1 MNLAERLDTWGFDR
15 ARLGFTL
22 RTAIAACCAVVLAW
36 LAGFEHPQWSG
47 MTVWAASQPMRGQ
60 LLEKSVFRVQGTI
73 LGALFGTGLLAAA
86 QGQAWVLVLGLSVWI
101 GLCAWAG
108 NVMRGFA
115 SYGAMLAGYSAAM
128 VALLHSQQAD
138 NPFAVGLDRLLTVLL
153 GVLVALALGWF
164 FARKSNYRHLAQQA
178 RQQGR
183 EVLELLC
190 RALVP
195 GKGADFRRSQQLL
208 ADMAAAEEALDGL
221 GAGSLKARA
230 AVRALRRQLAAQ
242 VSLLLW
248 MRRLPQTSET
258 AAFGQALQDAAAVL
272 ASGGSARQAGVALA
286 RAAGL
291 AHSRALQEALES
303 LAQACRRYDQVE
315 TDTVARRGVAAM
327 QLATRW
333 PGRVRQRAAVRQAG
347 MRQNEVALHRDW
359 RGGREAGARAA
370 LAILFAGAVWQ
381 WTEWEAGPF
390 MLLGVAIMT
399 TIFSTADNPVR
410 LLRMVVLG
418 QSLGILGALACRW
431 LVWPQMDSA
440 AGLVFS
446 MLPFVLL
453 GGLFMGHRRGAGPLG
468 FDFSMVF
475 LLLLQPDWPLPV
487 SDAASLLHSLQTALA
502 VVLGP
507 LLGLLAFALVFPVD
521 SARRMRALSA
531 AMMQEL
537 QKMAARRGVSRRR
550 SGWRIRL
557 SHRVLALVRWADKS
571 GRSRDEVIQEGYA
584 AMLLGASILHMD
596 EVLLTP
602 GQTPVAARRLAA
614 TLIRLQRLEDAPVR
628 AAQALHRCVAS
639 LAGAPGVDVRL
650 LGDAAQALEQS
661 LARRPA
667 GRGPRRPK

>member
-1 MNLAERLDTWGFDR
+1 MNMAERLERWGFDR

-22 RTAIAACCAVVLAW
+22 RTAVAACCAVVLAW

-60 LLEKSVFRVQGTI
+60 LLEKSMFRVQGTI

-86 QGQAWVLVLGLSVWI
+86 QGQAWVLILGLALWI

-108 NVMRGFA
+108 NVVRGFA

-128 VALLHSQQAD
+128 VALLHSRQAG

-164 FARKSNYRHLAQQA
+164 FARKSNYRQLARQA
-178 RQQGR
+178 REQGR
-183 EVLELLC
+183 EVLELLAQ
-190 RALVP
+190 ALMP
-195 GKGADFRRSQQLL
+195 GKEADHRRSLQLL
-208 ADMAAAEEALDGL
+208 TEMAAAEEALDGQ

-242 VSLLLW
+242 VALLLW
-248 MRRLPQTSET
+248 MRRMPQGEES
-258 AAFGQALQDAAAVL
+258 AAFGQAVRDAAAVL
-272 ASGGSARQAGVALA
+272 ASGGSARQAGVALS

-291 AHSRALQEALES
+291 AQSRALQDALAGM
-303 LAQACRRYDQVE
+303 AQACKRYDQAEVS
-315 TDTVARRGVAAM
+315 TAGRRGMAAVQVAA
-327 QLATRW
+327 RW
-333 PGRVRQRAAVRQAG
+333 PGRASRQAD
-347 MRQNEVALHRDW
+347 VALHRDW

-370 LAILFAGAVWQ
+370 LAILFAGAAWQ
-381 WTEWEAGPF
+381 WSQWEAGPF

-410 LLRMVVLG
+410 LLRLVVLG
-418 QSLGILGALACRW
+418 QSLGVLGALACRW
-431 LVWPQMDSA
+431 LVWPHMDSA

-468 FDFSMVF
+468 FDFSMV
-475 LLLLQPDWPLPV
+475 LLLMLQPDWPLPAP
-487 SDAASLLHSLQTALA
+487 DAAVALLSAQTGLA

-531 AMMQEL
+531 AMTQEL

-550 SGWRIRL
+550 TGWRIRL

-571 GRSRDEVIQEGYA
+571 GRSRDAVIQQGYA

-602 GQTPVAARRLAA
+602 GLTRVAARRLAA
-614 TLIRLQRLEDAPVR
+614 TLIRLQRLEDAPER
-628 AAQALHRCVAS
+628 AVQALRRCAAS
-639 LAGAPGVDVRL
+639 LTDAPGVDTAL
-650 LGDAAQALEQS
+650 LRDAAQALAQTLVPPAS
-661 LARRPA
+661 QRGRPGQA
-667 GRGPRRPK
+667 GRAS

>member
-1 MNLAERLDTWGFDR
+1 MSVAERLEQWGFDR

-22 RTAIAACCAVVLAW
+22 RTAAAACCAVVLAW

-73 LGALFGTGLLAAA
+73 LGALFGTGLLALA
-86 QGQAWVLVLGLSVWI
+86 QGQAWVLVLGLALWI

-108 NVMRGFA
+108 NVLRGFA
-115 SYGAMLAGYSAAM
+115 AYGAMLAGYSAAM
-128 VALLHSQQAD
+128 VALLHSRQAD

-153 GVLVALALGWF
+153 GVVVALALGWF
-164 FARKSNYRHLAQQA
+164 FARKSDYRNLAQQA
-178 RQQGR
+178 RQLGR
-183 EVLELLC
+183 EVLELL
-190 RALVP
+190 AQAWVP
-195 GKGADFRRSQQLL
+195 GKEPDHRRSQQLL
-208 ADMAAAEEALDGL
+208 AEMAAAEDALEGQ

-242 VSLLLW
+242 VALLLW
-248 MRRLPQTSET
+248 MRRLPQAPET
-258 AAFGQALQDAAAVL
+258 PAFGQALQDAAAVL
-272 ASGGSARQAGVALA
+272 ASGGTAGQAAAALSRAAALA
-286 RAAGL
+286 QSRTLQDAL
-291 AHSRALQEALES
+291 ASM
-303 LAQACRRYDQVE
+303 AQAFRRYDQAE
-315 TDTVARRGVAAM
+315 AATVGGRSVAA
-327 QLATRW
+327 
-333 PGRVRQRAAVRQAG
+333 VQRAAGWSARQDTQA
-347 MRQNEVALHRDW
+347 EVALHRDW
-359 RGGREAGARAA
+359 RGGREAAARAA

-381 WTEWEAGPF
+381 WTQWEAGPF

-410 LLRMVVLG
+410 LLRLVVLG
-418 QSLGILGALACRW
+418 QSLGVVGALACRW
-431 LVWPQMDSA
+431 LVWPHMDSE

-475 LLLLQPDWPLPV
+475 LLLLQPSWPLPAA
-487 SDAASLLHSLQTALA
+487 DAASLLDSLQTACA

-521 SARRMRALSA
+521 SARRMRFLNA

-557 SHRVLALVRWADKS
+557 SHRVLALVHWADKS
-571 GRSRDEVIQEGYA
+571 GRSRDTVMQQGYA
-584 AMLLGASILHMD
+584 AMLVGASIMHMD
-596 EVLLTP
+596 EVLLRP
-602 GQTPVAARRLAA
+602 GQTPQAARRLAA
-614 TLIRLQRLEDAPVR
+614 TLIRLQRVEDAPER
-628 AAQALHRCVAS
+628 AVQALRRCAAS
-639 LAGAPGVDVRL
+639 LADAPGVDSRL
-650 LGDAAQALEQS
+650 LFDAAQALAQT
-661 LARRPA
+661 LVQRPVARGA
-667 GRGPRRPK
+667 AAT